1 MLAISALAVLLA
13 MIPHTHALGRLFRAL
28 PDNSQD
34 WKLHVIAYC
43 MLPVYWL
50 PVTSLFLALSRL
62 WDSSLA
68 FPRQPGHWLLIQC
81 GIAIFERLGLL
92 TLYPPREEGY
102 LGPYNAAPLLIA
114 ASFLPGGISAATAA
128 LYQAEEKWRRVFV
141 VMAALRL
148 AILVPTAANE
158 LFLLDADAMGFLGGM
173 LSVIFSIAWIAYF
186 LLAVREE
193 SPDQTSDRLHVA
205 GIVLYLFDTVSLWPL
220 FLVMAAWVEL

>member
-13 MIPHTHALGRLFRAL
+13 MIPHTHALGRLLRAL
-28 PDNSQD
+28 SDNSQD

-81 GIAIFERLGLL
+81 GVAILERLGLL
-92 TLYPPREEGY
+92 ALYPPREEGY

-114 ASFLPGGISAATAA
+114 ASFLPGCISAAIAD

-141 VMAALRL
+141 VMRALRL
-148 AILVPTAANE
+148 VILVPTAANE
-158 LFLLDADAMGFLGGM
+158 LFLLDAELVWIVAGM
-173 LSVIFSIAWIAYF
+173 ISVILSVAWIVSF
-186 LLAVREE
+186 LFAVREE
-193 SPDQTSDRLHVA
+193 SPQQASDRLHVA

-220 FLVMAAWVEL
+220 FLVMVAWVEL

>member
-1 MLAISALAVLLA
+1 MLAVGAVAVLLA

-28 PDNSQD
+28 PDSSQD

-50 PVTSLFLALSRL
+50 PITSLLLGLSKL
-62 WDSSLA
+62 WEPSLP
-68 FPRQPGHWLLIQC
+68 FPKQPGHWLLIQS
-81 GIAIFERLGLL
+81 GVAILERLAFL
-92 TLYPPREEGY
+92 TWYPPRAESY
-102 LGPYNAAPLLIA
+102 LGPYNAAPLIIA
-114 ASFLPGGISAATAA
+114 ASFIPGCFSAALAA
-128 LYQAEEKWRRVFV
+128 LYQTEEKWRRVFV

-148 AILVPTAANE
+148 AILVPTAAYE
-158 LFLLDADAMGFLGGM
+158 LFLLDAGAMGFCGGM
-173 LSVIFSIAWIAYF
+173 LSLMFSIAWIAYF

-193 SPDQTSDRLHVA
+193 SPDQASDRLHLA